1 MNHVH
6 LVVAHEAVTDRT
18 AQKLQQIIVVA
29 ARIEDGHRLVV
40 VAQLLPG
47 PGLEQ
52 FLEGADTA
60 RQRQKGGTALG
71 HHVLALVHGLDDVQF
86 GATLVR
92 PFALDQ
98 CLGDHAHHAATGLQ
112 RTIRHNAH

>member
-1 MNHVH
+1 M
-6 LVVAHEAVTDRT
+6 
-18 AQKLQQIIVVA
+18 
-29 ARIEDGHRLVV
+29 

-52 FLEGADTA
+52 FLEGADAA
-60 RQRQKGGTALG
+60 RQRQKGGAALG